1 LRTPKEDSKRRLT
14 ERGGLVPAEFVIE
27 ETFHGGDGRAYVLA
41 RAVDQTVAFA
51 VSFDAGLGGCAVE
64 QWLEMPRALDAS
76 GHQRRDLYGFCLKR
90 ASDFP
95 RLKIGDRVVL
105 E

>member
-1 LRTPKEDSKRRLT
+1 M
-14 ERGGLVPAEFVIE
+14 VPAQFVIE

-41 RAVDQTVAFA
+41 RAVD
-51 VSFDAGLGGCAVE
+51 
-64 QWLEMPRALDAS
+64 AS
-76 GHQRRDLYGFCLKR
+76 GHQRTDLYGFCLKHV
-90 ASDFP
+90 SDFP